1 MRTYLFNTVT
11 TENSSDFWIDRNIVS
26 EFKVQANNFDEAKQ
40 KYFEFVENN
49 AYITISKTQ
58 QRKANKMYIDT
69 KEGKSIQTGF
79 VLSVVQRL
87 ILTINIRKDTFLCGV
102 RLTNYITHFND

>member
-26 EFKVQANNFDEAKQ
+26 EFKVQANNLNEAKQ
-40 KYFEFVENN
+40 KYFEFVENT

-79 VLSVVQRL
+79 VFAGSTEIDFNYQWKKRYVYLWC
-87 ILTINIRKDTFLCGV
+87 TINELHNPFK
-102 RLTNYITHFND
+102 